1 MTKKVYMIPAATAA
15 VTLAAALWF
24 VLVISNGSAA
34 VAVAPNP
41 SPVSTAS
48 TNVADW
54 NDGYATAMRD
64 LCEDSHDKYACEWGA
79 DNGQTWGHR

>member
-1 MTKKVYMIPAATAA
+1 MTSKVFAIPAAIAV

-24 VLVISNGSAA
+24 VLVIGNSSTAT
-34 VAVAPNP
+34 AVAPNP
-41 SPVSTAS
+41 TPVSAAS
-48 TNVADW
+48 TEVADW

-79 DNGQTWGHR
+79 DNGQSWGKR